1 MFRVSGRS
9 PEGGAV
15 GVAASG
21 DRLGHAPAKP
31 ETRNAERL
39 ASRAFTVLELL
50 VATAI
55 LSVIV
60 TLLFTIFDRASNAWI
75 KGEATVD
82 RQRSARTTLELIS
95 RDMSQTFITTTA
107 TARVVFVGGSNWVY
121 FAAPVAPGGDMVSDL
136 GEYAYVH
143 NPAPTVNTITRYY
156 SSPTSDNSSTGKWN
170 PNGRVI
176 TDASS
181 ATNLYASSL
190 LAEGVVGFNL
200 VYYATPSSVGQ
211 LTWDSKVGGAQD
223 GQIPALVEVT
233 MLAVDSRTAARLPA
247 ADPARANAISQ
258 FGRTNTAVIRLQ
270 NAQ

>member
-1 MFRVSGRS
+1 
-9 PEGGAV
+9 
-15 GVAASG
+15 
-21 DRLGHAPAKP
+21 
-31 ETRNAERL
+31 
-39 ASRAFTVLELL
+39 
-50 VATAI
+50 
-55 LSVIV
+55 
-60 TLLFTIFDRASNAWI
+60 
-75 KGEATVD
+75 
-82 RQRSARTTLELIS
+82 
-95 RDMSQTFITTTA
+95 
-107 TARVVFVGGSNWVY
+107 
-121 FAAPVAPGGDMVSDL
+121 MVSDL

-190 LAEGVVGFNL
+190 LAEGVVGFNM